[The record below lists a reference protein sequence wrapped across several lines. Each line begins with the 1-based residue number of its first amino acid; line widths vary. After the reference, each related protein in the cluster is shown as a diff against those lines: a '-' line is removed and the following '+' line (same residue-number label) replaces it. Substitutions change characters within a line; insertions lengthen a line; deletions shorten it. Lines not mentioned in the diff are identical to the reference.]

1 MATGS
6 GKTTVMSMSITGQVL
21 NALAYPKRNKDFSK
35 AVFIV
40 APGLT
45 VRERLQVR
53 LPGNPA
59 NVYDECN
66 LCPSEALRQKLNRAE
81 VLIENWHSLM
91 PLKPAARSVV
101 RKGAESDEAFTRRI
115 LGKLATCKDI
125 IVINDEAHHA
135 YRKPADIKISRKDRK
150 STRLN
155 SSH

>member
-1 MATGS
+1 M
-6 GKTTVMSMSITGQVL
+6 
-21 NALAYPKRNKDFSK
+21 
-35 AVFIV
+35 FIWT
-40 APGLT
+40 PGLT
-45 VRERLQVR
+45 VRELLQVL

-59 NVYDECN
+59 NVYDDFN
-66 LCPSEALRQKLNRAE
+66 LCPSEALQQKLNRGE

-135 YRKPADIKISRKDRK
+135 YRKPADIKIRSEERRVGKECV
-150 STRLN
+150 STCRYRC
-155 SSH
+155 SP

>member
-1 MATGS
+1 M
-6 GKTTVMSMSITGQVL
+6 
-21 NALAYPKRNKDFSK
+21 
-35 AVFIV
+35 
-40 APGLT
+40 T
-45 VRERLQVR
+45 VRERLQVLR
-53 LPGNPA
+53 PGNPA
-59 NVYDECN
+59 NVDDEFN

-135 YRKPADIKISRKDRK
+135 YRKPADIKISRKDAEERGINLEEA
-150 STRLN
+150 TRRIEGLDRRR
-155 SSH
+155 SDKRREGK